1 LSTFSNFAETS
12 FELSPM
18 KWIAHPAKR
27 DLTKTVISAVFV
39 VVFLIV
45 VGAFYGIFWS
55 LFGFI
60 VLLVSLHSYFFPTVY
75 EVNDEEVTIKNI
87 FMTQK
92 RRLSEFRRVYTGK
105 NGVLLSPFRRKT
117 VLNQFR
123 GVFLLLPE
131 HRDEVLEF
139 LKDRIENNEIPQDA
153 TGGKN

>member
-1 LSTFSNFAETS
+1 
-12 FELSPM
+12 M

-27 DLTKTVISAVFV
+27 DLIKTVLSAVSIT
-39 VVFLIV
+39 VFLIV
-45 VGAFYGIFWS
+45 VGIFYGIFWS

-60 VLLVSLHSYFFPTVY
+60 VLLVSVHSYFFPTVY
-75 EVNDEEVTIKNI
+75 EVNDEEVIMKNI

-92 RRLSEFRRVYTGK
+92 RKLSEFRRIYTGK

-131 HRDEVLEF
+131 QRDEVLEF
-139 LKDRIENNEIPQDA
+139 LKDRIEKNDMPQES
-153 TGGKN
+153 TEGKN